1 MAGVRRIFNRTS
13 DLYVGKSTLLKGF
26 LLVGVVLVSVV
37 FIWYTFSVIDQL
49 KRDARDQVELYVK
62 LWQEVANSPISG
74 GQLQV
79 IFDEIILKAS
89 FPIIVCD
96 SSRTPY
102 SWRNVPGVSASDTGR
117 ATIERMRKIAEEM
130 RENNGEFPLY
140 VTETHV
146 NYFYYGDSEVINRLK
161 MMPFVEIA
169 IVLAFMIVGIIGFQN
184 IRRSEERYIWVGMA
198 KETAHQ
204 LGTPISSLM
213 GWLEILEG
221 AEKTGADPDGQRE
234 LAVKTVENMQAD
246 VKRLRRVATRF
257 GSIGSTPELKTC
269 NLNELVQET
278 VAYYER
284 RLPFEGQGV
293 QINFESGE
301 IPEVR
306 ANTELFGWALENL
319 IKNSLQAVD
328 STNGRISIA
337 TSIVPDGRGVKIE
350 LKDNGK
356 GIPAAA
362 VRKIFRPGFTTKK
375 RGWGMGLTLVR
386 RIIEEYHSGRIELK
400 RSRPGETAF
409 EILLPISGK
418 KKG

>member
-1 MAGVRRIFNRTS
+1 L
-13 DLYVGKSTLLKGF
+13 D
-26 LLVGVVLVSVV
+26 
-37 FIWYTFSVIDQL
+37 
-49 KRDARDQVELYVK
+49 
-62 LWQEVANSPISG
+62 
-74 GQLQV
+74 
-79 IFDEIILKAS
+79 
-89 FPIIVCD
+89 
-96 SSRTPY
+96 
-102 SWRNVPGVSASDTGR
+102 
-117 ATIERMRKIAEEM
+117 
-130 RENNGEFPLY
+130 
-140 VTETHV
+140 
-146 NYFYYGDSEVINRLK
+146 
-161 MMPFVEIA
+161 
-169 IVLAFMIVGIIGFQN
+169 
-184 IRRSEERYIWVGMA
+184 
-198 KETAHQ
+198 
-204 LGTPISSLM
+204 
-213 GWLEILEG
+213 G